1 MRLGSVLSEAL
12 RNIGSG
18 VSRAFVMFLAVLLS
32 GRLLGGYE
40 MMNVIGLES
49 EAVQRINADADVNAI
64 VGGTVDGDACD
75 RLTDTDDGTM
85 SASSGAMRSGRQIV
99 LLATPGKDISSY
111 DVTPGMIRL
120 IAGNA
125 KADVSGVWVP
135 RDLAKD
141 FGLAVGS
148 VLQAREGATRVAGVF
163 DWPNDGRD
171 TRFAYAFIV
180 PVSASASTFN
190 ECWVKQWPASGQTE
204 SLLYSTLVAGSG
216 SSNVGVTQVNKS
228 FDSHYDAR
236 SSYLTRPTRWMP
248 YLGLAIG
255 VLIGVFGVRRR
266 RLEYAGA
273 LHSGQSKGAQLLGI
287 GVETVAW
294 AGLAALSSCALLTAY
309 AVRMS
314 QSDWMAVLAAA
325 VRTPLAVFSGVM
337 VASLFAGLLI
347 RESQLFRFF
356 KKR

>member
-18 VSRAFVMFLAVLLS
+18 VSRAFAMFLAVLLS
-32 GRLLGGYE
+32 GTLLGGYE
-40 MMNVIGLES
+40 AMTVIDLES
-49 EAVQRINADADVNAI
+49 QAVQRINAYVDVNAI
-64 VGGTVDGDACD
+64 VGGTVDGTACD
-75 RLTDTDDGTM
+75 RLSDAGDGMTGTL
-85 SASSGAMRSGRQIV
+85 AGAMCAGEQV
-99 LLATPGKDISSY
+99 VPLATPGKDISSY

-135 RDLAKD
+135 RDVAKD

-148 VLQAREGATRVAGVF
+148 ALRTREGTTRVAGVF

-190 ECWVKQWPASGQTE
+190 ECWVKRWPADGQME
-204 SLLYSTLVAGSG
+204 NLLYATLVAGSG
-216 SSNVGVTQVNKS
+216 SSNAGVTQVNKG
-228 FDSHYDAR
+228 FDAHYDAR
-236 SSYLTRPTRWMP
+236 ASYLNRSTRWMP
-248 YLGLAIG
+248 WVGLAIG
-255 VLIGVFGVRRR
+255 VLVGVFGV
-266 RLEYAGA
+266 ET
-273 LHSGQSKGAQLLGI
+273 
-287 GVETVAW
+287 GVW
-294 AGLAALSSCALLTAY
+294 AGLATFASCALLLAY

-314 QSDWMAVLAAA
+314 RSDWVAVLAAA
-325 VRTPLAVFSGVM
+325 VRTPLAVFAGVM
-337 VASLFAGLLI
+337 VASLLVGLLI